1 MKFGGSDL
9 ARVKALVAI
18 NCGLCH
24 AAAIVKAAEGVG
36 GAPSQ

>member
-1 MKFGGSDL
+1 MKFDGSDI
-9 ARVKALVAI
+9 ARVNTMVAI

-24 AAAIVKAAEGVG
+24 VAAIVKAAEGVG